1 MCRFFMPKISFA
13 KLMSAVVCGYIL
25 YSSVYPVKNATA
37 NIGFLLSLAT
47 LWANPP
53 ASFLEKTA
61 GEEPKE

>member
-1 MCRFFMPKISFA
+1 MPKISIDFA
-13 KLMSAVVCGYIL
+13 KLLSAVVCGYIL

-53 ASFLEKTA
+53 GSSIHKEIE
-61 GEEPKE
+61 GEEPK

>member
-13 KLMSAVVCGYIL
+13 KIMSAIVCGYIL
-25 YSSVYPVKNATA
+25 FSSIYPVKNATA

-53 ASFLEKTA
+53 ESSLPKDVEGEK
-61 GEEPKE
+61 E